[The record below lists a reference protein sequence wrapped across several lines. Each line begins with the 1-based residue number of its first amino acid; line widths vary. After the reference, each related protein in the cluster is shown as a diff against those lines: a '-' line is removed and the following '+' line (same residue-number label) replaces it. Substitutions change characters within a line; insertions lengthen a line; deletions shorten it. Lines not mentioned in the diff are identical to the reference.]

1 MGGVLTKG
9 SEEGTVFFGEKGG
22 AECPRRHLSGYSRWC
37 GKLSLLPGAS
47 SVVGDVKRYLGMQH
61 VFRCELL
68 CCHPSRLLSDGMEFS
83 DRGEGERA
91 GLLPGIAS
99 VTGRVERGCVVRI
112 P

>member
-1 MGGVLTKG
+1 MGGVLAKG
-9 SEEGTVFFGEKGG
+9 GEEGPVFFGEKGG
-22 AECPRRHLSGYSRWC
+22 AECVRRYRIGYSRWC

-61 VFRCELL
+61 AFRCELL
-68 CCHPSRLLSDGMEFS
+68 GCHPTRLLSDGLECS

-99 VTGRVERGCVVRI
+99 VTGRVERGCVVRLS
-112 P
+112 